1 MKPGVYAAKKKDQA
15 PYFRA
20 SLTYKRKHIS
30 LGSYLSEHDAA
41 EAYKEGTSIL
51 SDKKITIEDFSSKIH
66 TLLPEKT
73 VSLINLRDNGT
84 YIKTPIYLRQGYF
97 SYFINGTHEL
107 KFSND
112 DLFYYSMHRI
122 LVHDGHY
129 YVNDYGMQYAIL
141 DRFGIRPYAVKG
153 RDFLFSNGD
162 ETDLRY
168 ENIIVI
174 NRFHGVRRT
183 ETNGVIRYEVRIK
196 INGEFLIGRFR
207 TEEKAA
213 IAYNKAADEA
223 VKAGVKKKFP
233 QNYIT
238 ELSAKEYADI
248 YTDISMPKK
257 YLDYLD
263 SFTHSFKSL

>member
-1 MKPGVYAAKKKDQA
+1 MSPGVYKTKKKDGSS
-15 PYFRA
+15 YFRA
-20 SLTYKRKHIS
+20 SLTCKRKHIS
-30 LGSYLSEHDAA
+30 LGSYLTEHEA
-41 EAYKEGTSIL
+41 EMAYKEGNAIL
-51 SDKKITIEDFSSKIH
+51 SDTSITIEDYNSKIL
-66 TLLPEKT
+66 TLNPEKA
-73 VSLINLRDNGT
+73 VSLLNLRDNGT

-97 SYFINGTHEL
+97 SYFIKGKNEL

-112 DLFYYSMHRI
+112 DLFYYSMHAI

-153 RDFLFSNGD
+153 RDFLFANGD
-162 ETDLRY
+162 ETDFRY

-174 NRFHGVRRT
+174 NRFHGVRRI

-207 TEEKAA
+207 TEERAA
-213 IAYNKAADEA
+213 IAYNKAADIA
-223 VKAGVKKKFP
+223 VKSGIKKKFP

-257 YLDYLD
+257 YLDHLAKD
-263 SFTHSFKSL
+263 

>member
-1 MKPGVYAAKKKDQA
+1 MKPGVYAAEKKDKT

-30 LGSYLSEHDAA
+30 LGSYESECDA
-41 EAYKEGTSIL
+41 EKAYKEGTEIL
-51 SDKKITIEDFSSKIH
+51 SGPKITIENYLSRIH
-66 TLLPEKT
+66 TLLLEKA

-97 SYFINGTHEL
+97 SYFIKGRNEL

-112 DLFYYSMHRI
+112 DLFYYSMHAI
-122 LVHDGHY
+122 LLHDGHY

-141 DRFGIRPYAVKG
+141 DRFGIRPYSVKG

-162 ETDLRY
+162 ETDFRY

-174 NRFHGVRRT
+174 NRFHGVKKL
-183 ETNGVIRYEVRIK
+183 ETNGVIRYEVKIK

-207 TEEKAA
+207 TEEHAA
-213 IAYNKAADEA
+213 IAYNKAADLA
-223 VKAGVKKKFP
+223 LKHGIKKKFP
-233 QNYIT
+233 QNYIG

-257 YLDYLD
+257 YLDYL
-263 SFTHSFKSL
+263 KKP

>member
-1 MKPGVYAAKKKDQA
+1 MKPGVFTAKKKDGSS
-15 PYFRA
+15 YFRA
-20 SLTYKRKHIS
+20 SLTFKRKHIS
-30 LGSYLSEHDAA
+30 LGSYLSESDAA
-41 EAYKEGTSIL
+41 KAYEEGTLIL
-51 SDKKITIEDFSSKIH
+51 SDQRITIDNYSSSIH
-66 TLLPEKT
+66 TLLFEKA
-73 VSLINLRDNGT
+73 VILINLRDNGT

-97 SYFINGTHEL
+97 SYFINGKSEL

-112 DLFYYSMHRI
+112 DLFYYSMHKI

-153 RDFLFSNGD
+153 RDYLFANAD

-174 NRFHGVRRT
+174 NRFHGVRRL
-183 ETNGVIRYEVRIK
+183 ETNGFIRYEVRIK

-223 VKAGVKKKFP
+223 IKMGVKKKFP

-263 SFTHSFKSL
+263 SFTHIKKTN

>member
-1 MKPGVYAAKKKDQA
+1 MSPGVYAAEKKDET

-20 SLTYKRKHIS
+20 SLTCKRKHIS
-30 LGSYLSEHDAA
+30 LGSYLTEHEA
-41 EAYKEGTSIL
+41 EKAYKEGNAIL
-51 SDKKITIEDFSSKIH
+51 SDTSITIEDYNSKIL
-66 TLLPEKT
+66 TLNPEKA
-73 VSLINLRDNGT
+73 VSLLNLRDNGT

-97 SYFINGTHEL
+97 SYFIKGKNEL

-112 DLFYYSMHRI
+112 DLFYYSMHAI

-153 RDFLFSNGD
+153 RDFLFANGD
-162 ETDLRY
+162 ETDFRY

-174 NRFHGVRRT
+174 NRFHGVRRL
-183 ETNGVIRYEVRIK
+183 ETNGVISYEVRIK

-207 TEEKAA
+207 TEERAA
-213 IAYNKAADEA
+213 IAYNKAADIA
-223 VKAGVKKKFP
+223 VKSGIKKKFP

-257 YLDYLD
+257 YLDHLAKD
-263 SFTHSFKSL
+263 

>member
-1 MKPGVYAAKKKDQA
+1 MSPGVYSAKKKDGT
-15 PYFRA
+15 PYYRA
-20 SLTYKRKHIS
+20 SLTCKRKHIS
-30 LGSYLSEHDAA
+30 LGSYETEGDAKK
-41 EAYKEGTSIL
+41 AYREGIDIL
-51 SDKKITIEDFSSKIH
+51 SGHGITIENYPSEIR
-66 TLLPEKT
+66 TLLLEKA

-97 SYFINGTHEL
+97 SYFIKGRYEL

-112 DLFYYSMHRI
+112 DLFYYSMHAI
-122 LVHDGHY
+122 LLHDGHY

-162 ETDLRY
+162 ESDFRY
-168 ENIIVI
+168 ENIIVL
-174 NRFHGVRRT
+174 NRFHGVRRL
-183 ETNGVIRYEVRIK
+183 EANGVIRYEVKIK

-207 TEEKAA
+207 TEEHAA

-223 VKAGVKKKFP
+223 VKNGIKKKFP
-233 QNYIT
+233 QNYIA

-257 YLDYLD
+257 YMDYL
-263 SFTHSFKSL
+263 TKR